1 MVTSDLLL
9 DIHSVLTGILSSFGL
24 FYPRRWAGVM
34 AGAAAPGAGGE
45 AMAAA
50 AEGSAAPAG
59 LSLGRSFSSY
69 RPFEPQALGL
79 SPSWRLTGFSGM
91 KG

>member
-1 MVTSDLLL
+1 M
-9 DIHSVLTGILSSFGL
+9 
-24 FYPRRWAGVM
+24 M
-34 AGAAAPGAGGE
+34 AGATAPGAGGE
-45 AMAAA
+45 VMAAV

-59 LSLGRSFSSY
+59 LAPGRGFLSY

-79 SPSWRLTGFSGM
+79 SLSWWLMGFSGM

>member
-1 MVTSDLLL
+1 
-9 DIHSVLTGILSSFGL
+9 
-24 FYPRRWAGVM
+24 M
-34 AGAAAPGAGGE
+34 AGTAATGASGE

-50 AEGSAAPAG
+50 TEGSAGPAG
-59 LSLGRSFSSY
+59 LSLGRGFSSY

>member
-1 MVTSDLLL
+1 
-9 DIHSVLTGILSSFGL
+9 
-24 FYPRRWAGVM
+24 M

-45 AMAAA
+45 VMAAAA

-59 LSLGRSFSSY
+59 LATGRGFSSY